1 MGNENKLNK
10 NTMKKRFLQF
20 RMMVV
25 AIIITLML
33 GVVGKMYAYDF
44 SSVCES
50 GQTLYYNISGSN
62 VTITHP
68 NTYIDEPWSGY
79 AEPEGAIVLPSSVT
93 NNSITYSV
101 TSIGSYAF
109 REPTEKVCVQQG

>member
-1 MGNENKLNK
+1 ME
-10 NTMKKRFLQF
+10 KRFLQ
-20 RMMVV
+20 MKTMAKAVIV
-25 AIIITLML
+25 ALLIGTA
-33 GVVGKMYAYDF
+33 GKMYAYDF
-44 SSVCES
+44 SAVCES

-68 NTYIDEPWSGY
+68 NTYIEEPWSGY
-79 AEPEGAIVLPSSVT
+79 TEPEGTIVLPSSVT

-109 REPTEKVCVQQG
+109 REPTWKVCVQQG